1 MVNTLYS
8 QSKMLWFIPIILLYW
23 VLETLFKVERGQIDE
38 DPVKY
43 ALKSKTSYISLVG
56 LIIIFLLSTIA

>member
-56 LIIIFLLSTIA
+56 FIIILLFSTIA